1 MDSQSRT
8 ATPTPSP
15 TTDWTPK
22 QSPTTPDLSSLPK
35 KESRVKDSAPGA
47 SVESTPVPSSGE
59 SIADTVVA
67 TSSQS
72 QPSPERHGLASAL
85 PRVIIIYQNGC
96 HSRLRSIYD
105 KEARE
110 YIYHHN
116 RDADKPIRMAF
127 VKGHIESLHDINTGR
142 FLYIRGITH
151 KKQN

>member
-22 QSPTTPDLSSLPK
+22 LSPTTPDLFFIPSKQSQ
-35 KESRVKDSAPGA
+35 VKDSAPGA
-47 SVESTPVPSSGE
+47 SAESTPVSSSGE
-59 SIADTVVA
+59 SIADTAVS
-67 TSSQS
+67 TPSRS

-105 KEARE
+105 KEDRE
-110 YIYHHN
+110 YIYHYD

-127 VKGHIESLHDINTGR
+127 VKGQIESLQDVHTGR